1 MTMREVATR
10 LHVRVGHFV
19 GYLRP
24 GGQFQVRVEDIQ
36 KLLEFIS
43 LRIPGSPGREGDI
56 A

>member
-1 MTMREVATR
+1 MREVATR

-36 KLLEFIS
+36 KLLELIG
-43 LRIPGSPGREGDI
+43 LRIPGNQGCEGDV